1 MLVIRCGN
9 RLAETSLSSCL
20 VSFNEKGDL
29 NTCNLPSLKHKIRF
43 TLSVLSGKKQTQINM
58 EDLLMLKVAFSDSF
72 VTYLKIIFRFLFQNY
87 ALYTLCK
94 IINPCSFS

>member
-9 RLAETSLSSCL
+9 RLAETLLSSCL
-20 VSFNEKGDL
+20 VSSCD
-29 NTCNLPSLKHKIRF
+29 LPSLKHNIRF
-43 TLSVLSGKKQTQINM
+43 TLSGLSGKKQTQINM